1 MAISWISALKAV
13 PWADV
18 IEATPVLVKGA
29 RKLFKRSQEAEAAAE
44 APQAAPQTLAEAL
57 ARLQRLEQ
65 ELAGLS
71 EQQAESAA
79 LLQSLAE
86 QNAQLVAAMEQL
98 RQRNQRQAL
107 LLFMLLGLAL
117 IPAGL
122 MAWMLM
128 R

>member
-98 RQRNQRQAL
+98 RQHGQRQRL
-107 LLFMLLGLAL
+107 LLLMLLGLAL

-122 MAWMLM
+122 VTWMLM

>member
-98 RQRNQRQAL
+98 RQRSRWLMA
-107 LLFMLLGLAL
+107 LGLAL
-117 IPAGL
+117 GL
-122 MAWMLM
+122 SSAVLALLLLLRMGG
-128 R
+128 